1 MNNYNYLINIM
12 SNELK
17 LDLLKE
23 KGKSLLRVIIGIIFF
38 LIVIAWIISKMIG
51 KEGVKPF
58 EWILYGL
65 FALNGIVQF
74 VEGLG
79 YPFESLFGKA
89 YIWIN
94 DEFIS
99 LKASVFAKKQFVNWN
114 DIQIIDYKLNK
125 FIIEK
130 TDNTILIIDLS
141 KFEYIVNME
150 IKKVIFGIAQE
161 KNVQSNF

>member
-1 MNNYNYLINIM
+1 MNNYSYLSDIM

-17 LDLLKE
+17 LNLLKE
-23 KGKSLLRVIIGIIFF
+23 RGKSLFRVVLGIIFF
-38 LIVIAWIISKMIG
+38 LIVIGWIIIIIIR
-51 KEGVKPF
+51 KEEIKPF
-58 EWILYGL
+58 EYLLYGL

-99 LKASVFAKKQFVNWN
+99 LKSSVFAKKQFVNWD

-130 TDNTILIIDLS
+130 TDDTILIIDLS

-150 IKKVIFGIAQE
+150 IKKVIFDIAKE
-161 KNVQSNF
+161 KNIQANA